1 MSEESENIYQA
12 PEAELTQSNDG
23 ANKPILNFDRF
34 SAWGVFFLSI
44 ITLGI
49 YGVYWLVS
57 RTNKT
62 NALASNQISMGLV
75 YGYIALYVVNFVL
88 SFAAVSPEIGGV
100 VSLISFVVAIILI
113 FSLRTSLTELINEG
127 SNEPVKL
134 NGILTFFF
142 NVIYFQYKINEA
154 IDNQK

>member
-1 MSEESENIYQA
+1 MSDNTANVYEA
-12 PEAELTQSNDG
+12 PEANLTENNDG
-23 ANKPILNFDRF
+23 SNKPILNFDRF

-49 YGVYWLVS
+49 YSVYWLVN
-57 RTNKT
+57 RTNKA
-62 NALASNQISMGLV
+62 NSLAKNQIAQGLV
-75 YGYIALYVVNFVL
+75 YGYVALYVVNLVL
-88 SFAAVSPEIGGV
+88 SIAGILPELGFI
-100 VSLISFVVAIILI
+100 VSLASFVVAIILI

-127 SNEPVKL
+127 SAEPVKL

-154 IDNQK
+154 IDRQQ